1 MSTDVQGAQAHTE
14 NGWRE
19 RAIFRFG
26 AGVATAMM
34 LAASFEWSLA
44 MITPIFV
51 AMLLGPPGVRLPH
64 GAYAK
69 LLIGVGLTFAVGIG
83 LVVILPFAL
92 VFVPL
97 QTLLLFLTFYR
108 AERGLNPL
116 IVVMLLIAI
125 LMFPALGL
133 MDRNVA
139 IDFALGFL
147 GSLAI
152 ALTLCSLFYAW
163 IPSGPAPA
171 KPAPVLPSEAV
182 AYRNAWLSTL
192 LVLPLLLFFYLTD
205 RSGDLLV
212 LVLVA
217 ILSQSPGLEAGSKAG
232 MGMILANLL
241 GGAVA
246 MLFYN
251 LLVAVPMW
259 LFFAALMWL
268 TALLFGLGMF
278 SSPKGKILATGFTT
292 LLILIGSTTFSGGG
306 DAGEK
311 LILRIAQMLAATGYL
326 AFGAW
331 VMTALGWIA
340 RSSD

>member
-1 MSTDVQGAQAHTE
+1 MSTDTLVEQHGP
-14 NGWRE
+14 GYWRQ

-26 AGVATAMM
+26 TGVATAMI
-34 LAASFEWSLA
+34 LAASFEWSLS

-64 GAYAK
+64 GAYSK
-69 LLIGVGLTFAVGIG
+69 LLLAVAFTFAVGIG
-83 LVVILPFAL
+83 LVALLPYAL
-92 VFVPL
+92 MFVPL

-108 AERGLNPL
+108 AERGMNPL

-125 LMFPALGL
+125 LMFPSLGL
-133 MDRNVA
+133 MGRNLA
-139 IDFALGFL
+139 IGFALGFL

-152 ALTLCSLFYAW
+152 ALALCALFYAW
-163 IPSGPAPA
+163 IPSGPAP
-171 KPAPVLPSEAV
+171 KPTPPVLPSEAE

-212 LVLVA
+212 LILVA
-217 ILSQSPGLEAGSKAG
+217 ILSQSPGLAAGSKAG
-232 MGMILANLL
+232 LGMIVANLV
-241 GGAVA
+241 GGAAA

-251 LLVAVPMW
+251 LLVAVPTW
-259 LFFAALMWL
+259 IFFVLLMWL
-268 TALLFGLGMF
+268 TALLFGQAIF
-278 SSPKGKILATGFTT
+278 TSPKGKVFATGFTT

-306 DAGEK
+306 EASTK
-311 LILRIAQMLAATGYL
+311 LILRIGQMLMATGYL
-326 AFGAW
+326 ALGAW
-331 VMTALGWIA
+331 VMGALGWIP